1 MEQKMPLQF
10 PCTFPIKIMGP
21 NREAFSSA
29 VFAIFHRHMA
39 SDQIACSRR
48 LSSGDKYLA
57 LTVTFTAQS
66 REQLDALYR
75 ELHDHELVL
84 MTL

>member
-10 PCTFPIKIMGP
+10 PCPFSIKVMGP
-21 NREAFSSA
+21 NSEAFPEA
-29 VFAIFHRHMA
+29 VLTIFGRHMA
-39 SDQIACSRR
+39 PDQFSCSRR
-48 LSSGDKYLA
+48 LSGGDKYLA

-75 ELHDHELVL
+75 ELHAHELVL